1 MSHSVGYLCPADCTV
16 SFSCDAVNS
25 DQSRLNT
32 LARCD
37 ITHGFG
43 AAFNELY
50 EQKAKC
56 TSVGAGMKSHKKP
69 MMVTQR
75 EQDQQ
80 SSQVKREVE
89 AVLRR

>member
-1 MSHSVGYLCPADCTV
+1 MV
-16 SFSCDAVNS
+16 
-25 DQSRLNT
+25 
-32 LARCD
+32 LAQLSM
-37 ITHGFG
+37 
-43 AAFNELY
+43 NLY

-75 EQDQQ
+75 EQNQQ
-80 SSQVKREVE
+80 PSQVKREVE